1 MERKIKNSKP
11 TKSFVRDK
19 LKVMNPF
26 PKRITWAV
34 IRQIFALKPG
44 ISHKE
49 IPGGTKKM
57 VRLAHAEIRAERA
70 KQTI

>member
-1 MERKIKNSKP
+1 MSKP
-11 TKSFVRDK
+11 TKSFVVEK
-19 LKVMNPF
+19 LRAMNPF
-26 PKRITWAV
+26 PKKATWAV
-34 IRQIFALKPG
+34 IRQIFALKAG
-44 ISHKE
+44 TNHKV